1 MFLDDDGVWVLF
13 MIELSPAF
21 VDAGELCSQTGISS
35 VSSVPELMQ

>member
-1 MFLDDDGVWVLF
+1 MFLDDAGVWVLF

-21 VDAGELCSQTGISS
+21 VDAGELFSQTGISG